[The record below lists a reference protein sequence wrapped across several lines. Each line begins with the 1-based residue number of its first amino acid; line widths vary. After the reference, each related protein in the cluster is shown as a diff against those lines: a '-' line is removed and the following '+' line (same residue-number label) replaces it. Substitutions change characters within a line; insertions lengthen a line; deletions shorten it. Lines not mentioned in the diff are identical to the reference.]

1 VARIM
6 TEQASQRELTM
17 FPRCSRCRVE
27 TGAHPG
33 TVSTRAGV
41 AEARFD
47 CRTCCRLIT
56 AGIPRPFR
64 RSVQQQ
70 STAVP
75 PLLSALQRGTPL
87 SARLNNTAREPYRHF
102 ASKGLGVRVPLA
114 PLSALVRGTLATQEP
129 LTRPEYSSK
138 YSNVSGNGLVQ
149 LTKAYDSGLE
159 FLPEACAVVAGL
171 SPKTRGHRVHRMW
184 PAATR

>member
-1 VARIM
+1 M
-6 TEQASQRELTM
+6 
-17 FPRCSRCRVE
+17 
-27 TGAHPG
+27 
-33 TVSTRAGV
+33 
-41 AEARFD
+41 
-47 CRTCCRLIT
+47 
-56 AGIPRPFR
+56 
-64 RSVQQQ
+64 
-70 STAVP
+70 P

-87 SARLNNTAREPYRHF
+87 SARLNNTAREPYPHF

-114 PLSALVRGTLATQEP
+114 PLSALVRGTFATQEP